1 MDVKIFKPSKSVTQS
16 GRGKSDG
23 WVLEYETNTARE
35 AEPLMGWTSSHDTL
49 NQVRLKFDDKES
61 AIAFAESKGWSHI
74 VLAENKRVIK
84 PRNYGDNFKY
94 IPHDEAK

>member
-1 MDVKIFKPSKSVTQS
+1 MDVKIFKPSKTAMQS

-23 WVLEYETNTARE
+23 WILEYESDSSRQ
-35 AEPLMGWTSSHDTL
+35 AEPLMGWTSSSDTL
-49 NQVRLKFDDKES
+49 NQVKLKFDDKDS
-61 AIAFAESKGWSHI
+61 AIAFAENKGWSYV